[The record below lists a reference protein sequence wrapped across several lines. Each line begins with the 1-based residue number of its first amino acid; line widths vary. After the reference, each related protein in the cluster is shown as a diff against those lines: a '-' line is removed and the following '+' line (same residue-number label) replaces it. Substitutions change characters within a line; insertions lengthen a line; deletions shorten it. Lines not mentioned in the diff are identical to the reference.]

1 MEDTPTSSPSEEELI
16 AAAQKGDSEAFARL
30 FHLSFPRFHDFVL
43 RLVLNEPLAQQ
54 IVQEAY
60 TGAWADCLIRAK
72 PEAGFD
78 LWLHATGYRLGL
90 GALRRRDPRRHLTPT
105 TTSLLGQIDPERVSD
120 PQVAAFLNDQ
130 GQAFWAAA
138 EMLAPEH
145 RATVLLRL
153 RQGYDF
159 PRIGR
164 VTGLSSKVAEAIF
177 NKAVKELKSASQTSF
192 MTSRGAER
200 CPALSEA
207 LKGQRQAPLAQRR
220 RLLDKHIQAC
230 PDCQTLL
237 TQLEDPLDLAEA
249 LAPAALRPEV
259 QDKILATVIQAGAAR
274 ILAAPTKDKA
284 RHTALETPGEAPGLP
299 RWQLLLFILLLAAV
313 AAVYIALAYYLLGG
327 S

>member
-78 LWLHATGYRLGL
+78 PWLHATGYRLGL

-105 TTSLLGQIDPERVSD
+105 TASLLGQIEPERVSD

-130 GQAFWAAA
+130 CQAFWAAA
-138 EMLAPEH
+138 ETLAPEH

-177 NKAVKELKSASQTSF
+177 NKAVKELRSASQTSF

-200 CPALSEA
+200 CPALAEA

-220 RLLDKHIQAC
+220 RLVDKHIQAC
-230 PDCQTLL
+230 PDCRTLL

-259 QDKILATVIQAGAAR
+259 QDKIL
-274 ILAAPTKDKA
+274 
-284 RHTALETPGEAPGLP
+284 
-299 RWQLLLFILLLAAV
+299 
-313 AAVYIALAYYLLGG
+313 
-327 S
+327 